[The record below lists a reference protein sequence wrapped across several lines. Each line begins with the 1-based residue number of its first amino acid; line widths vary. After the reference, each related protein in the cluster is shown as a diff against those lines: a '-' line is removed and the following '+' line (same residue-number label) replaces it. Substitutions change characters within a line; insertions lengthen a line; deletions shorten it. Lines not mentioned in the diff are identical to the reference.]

1 MKKAEQADSYS
12 NIVKYTGIFGGVQ
25 GLGILMSVVRN
36 KLVAMM
42 LGPDGMGLIAL
53 FNSTVKLVSDS
64 TNLGIS
70 VSAVKNI
77 SADYDENNVEKLS
90 QTIKTVRSWS
100 LLVGIVGMFLCI
112 ALSPLLSKWTFSW
125 DGHTLHF
132 IFLSPIVALTA
143 ITGGE
148 MAILKGTR
156 QLRNLAIIP
165 IYTIFAA
172 LAISIPLYYIYREKA
187 IVPSLVL
194 LALAQMLLCVMFSY
208 RKYPLSFSGD
218 KSVLVGGVGM
228 VRLGV
233 AFVFAGVLGSG
244 AEFAIRSFL
253 SNVASVTEVGLY
265 NAGYMMT
272 MTYAGMVFS
281 AMETEY
287 FPRLSAIKEC
297 GAPLSEV
304 VNRQIEVT
312 LLLVSP
318 LLVFFLVSLPVLLPL
333 LYSGKFLPAI
343 GMVQIMVFAMFLR
356 AMNLPVEYISLSK
369 GDSATYLTL
378 EAIYDI
384 SLVGFVV
391 YGYGKWGLTGTGAA
405 ITMTSLLNFAVVY
418 LYANYKYGYRP
429 SAKIFVYAAMQ
440 LPLCIV
446 AYLMTSAAAG
456 ILYWIVGCLLF
467 CGSLAVSL
475 GILKSKTSLWNSL
488 RGKFIRKF
496 GRDV

>member
-25 GLGILMSVVRN
+25 GLGIIMSIVRN
-36 KLVAMM
+36 KLVAMI

-70 VSAVKNI
+70 MSAVKNI
-77 SADYDENNVEKLS
+77 SADYDENNVEKLNC
-90 QTIKTVRSWS
+90 TIKIVRSWS
-100 LLVGIVGMFLCI
+100 LLVGVVGMFLCI
-112 ALSPLLSKWTFSW
+112 VLSPWLSKWTFSW

-156 QLRNLAIIP
+156 QLKNLAVIS
-165 IYTIFAA
+165 IYSIFAA
-172 LAISIPLYYIYREKA
+172 LVISAPLYYIYQEKA

-194 LALAQMLLCVMFSY
+194 LAVVQMLLCVMYSY
-208 RKYPLSFSGD
+208 RAYPLHLFVE
-218 KSVLVGGVGM
+218 KNILAGGVDM
-228 VRLGV
+228 VGLGV
-233 AFVFAGVLGSG
+233 AFVFAGVFGSG
-244 AEFAIRSFL
+244 ADFVIRSFL
-253 SNVASVTEVGLY
+253 SNVASVAEVGLY

-287 FPRLSAIKEC
+287 FPRLSAVKVC

-318 LLVFFLVSLPVLLPL
+318 LLVFFIISLPVLLPL

-343 GMVQIMVFAMFLR
+343 GMVQIMVFAMFMR

-369 GDSATYLTL
+369 GDSATYLIL

-384 SLVGFVV
+384 SLVGLVV
-391 YGYGKWGLTGTGAA
+391 FGYGEWGLTGTGAA
-405 ITMTSLLNFAVVY
+405 ITMASLLNFIVVY
-418 LYANYKYGYRP
+418 LYANYKYEFKP
-429 SAKIFVYAAMQ
+429 SAKVFLYAAMQ
-440 LPLCIV
+440 LPLCVV
-446 AYLMTSAAAG
+446 AYLVTLVVTGLM
-456 ILYWIVGCLLF
+456 YWIIGGLLL
-467 CGSLAVSL
+467 CGSMAVSL
-475 GILKSKTSLWNSL
+475 GILKSKTSLWNTL
-488 RGKFIRKF
+488 KIKFLMKF
-496 GRDV
+496 KRNV

>member
-1 MKKAEQADSYS
+1 MNKAEQNDSYS

-36 KLVAMM
+36 KLVAMI

-70 VSAVKNI
+70 MSAVKNI
-77 SADYDENNVEKLS
+77 SADYDENNVEKLHR
-90 QTIKTVRSWS
+90 TIKIVRSWS
-100 LLVGIVGMFLCI
+100 LLVGIVGLFLCI
-112 ALSPLLSKWTFSW
+112 VLSPWLSKWTFSW

-132 IFLSPIVALTA
+132 ILLSPIVALTA

-156 QLRNLAIIP
+156 QLKNLAVIS
-165 IYTIFAA
+165 IYSIFAA
-172 LAISIPLYYIYREKA
+172 LAISIPLYYFYGEKA

-194 LALAQMLLCVMFSY
+194 LALVQMLLCVMYSY
-208 RKYPLSFSGD
+208 RTYPLSFFGD
-218 KSVLVGGVGM
+218 KGVLAGGFGM
-228 VRLGV
+228 VRLGI
-233 AFVFAGVLGSG
+233 AFVLAGVLGSG
-244 AEFAIRSFL
+244 AEFLIRSFL
-253 SNVASVTEVGLY
+253 SNAASVAEVGLY

-297 GAPLSEV
+297 GKPLCEV

-318 LLVFFLVSLPVLLPL
+318 LLVFFIVSLPILLPL

-356 AMNLPVEYISLSK
+356 ALNLPVEYISLSK

-391 YGYGKWGLTGTGAA
+391 YGYGEWGLTGTGAA
-405 ITMTSLLNFAVVY
+405 ITMSSLLNFVVVY
-418 LYANYKYGYRP
+418 LYGNYKYGYKP
-429 SAKIFVYAAMQ
+429 SVRVFLYAAMQ

-446 AYLMTSAAAG
+446 AYLMTLVVGGAM
-456 ILYWIVGCLLF
+456 YWVIGGLLF
-467 CGSLAVSL
+467 CGSMAVSL

-488 RGKFIRKF
+488 KGKLLTKF
-496 GRDV
+496 RRNV